1 MNANNASQDAKVTQ
15 ADQKAAVTTQKMTQ
29 ATTEATTEEVTASSV
44 QVADLSVENLNYAEQ
59 AKQKLDNVLAV
70 SHELDKYI
78 K

>member
-1 MNANNASQDAKVTQ
+1 M
-15 ADQKAAVTTQKMTQ
+15 
-29 ATTEATTEEVTASSV
+29 ATTEEVTASSV
-44 QVADLSVENLNYAEQ
+44 QVADLSVENLNNAEQ

>member
-1 MNANNASQDAKVTQ
+1 MPSDANNQIVDNISNLS
-15 ADQKAAVTTQKMTQ
+15 
-29 ATTEATTEEVTASSV
+29 ATTEEVTASSV
-44 QVADLSVENLNYAEQ
+44 QVADLSVENLNNAEQ